1 MLFVLTCLNIIC
13 GSIITG
19 LLGALGGADYSSC
32 NYRRFGI
39 PIYLFL
45 GASVLIHHWQAM
57 SILLMIGIFYMG
69 YGIPDATDSGS
80 LLGRFCYKLCRGN
93 IFWAN
98 TLCRSI
104 IGDLIATTL
113 IPLILIRH
121 NYVLGIVV
129 CYAMKTVF
137 ATLAWRDL
145 GGFTFGNKR
154 LLWSEFI
161 PYTAVG
167 LATLIIIYL

>member
-1 MLFVLTCLNIIC
+1 MLFVLTCLSIIC
-13 GSIITG
+13 GGIVTG
-19 LLGALGGADYSSC
+19 LLGALGGCDYSS
-32 NYRRFGI
+32 NTYRRYGI

-45 GASVLIHHWQAM
+45 SACILIHHWQVSA
-57 SILLMIGIFYMG
+57 ILLMIGIFYIG

-80 LLGRFCYKLCRGN
+80 WLGRFCYKLCKGN
-93 IFWAN
+93 ICWSNVLA
-98 TLCRSI
+98 RGI

-113 IPLILIRH
+113 IPIILIRH
-121 NYVLGIVV
+121 NYILGIVV
-129 CYAMKTVF
+129 CYAMKMVF

-145 GGFTFGNKR
+145 GEFTFGNKR